1 MIKANVILD
10 YSKWKNK
17 IKDPDSYLKK
27 KLRKLS
33 KIAYFQKKN
42 FENYQKFPTFKKKN
56 KNFRYS

>member
-33 KIAYFQKKN
+33 KILYFQKKKTRI
-42 FENYQKFPTFKKKN
+42 FDTLN
-56 KNFRYS
+56 KQ